1 MNNTWSKES
10 IIAIHVKPPFWKS
23 WWFILLIIIL
33 IFSLV
38 ALIFMYLIK
47 RQKERF
53 QLKANRDKQE
63 ILRLRNENLENEI
76 QAKLTEQ
83 EILRLENEGLERY
96 IVIEKRGQEI
106 LKLQNENLER
116 EVKAKKN
123 EKELLRLRNE
133 NLEIEVFTKQSE
145 QEILNLKNE
154 NLAKELEAK
163 QTRLSVSL
171 LQSAHKNQ
179 FLSDLKNNIQK
190 IDPKSSNI
198 SLEIKKVMREINNE
212 INQEDYWDQ
221 FQFNFDEMHKNF
233 IEKLKNSHPQISSND
248 QRLCCFIRLDLN
260 NREIASILNITVN
273 GVEQTKYRLKKK
285 MALDD
290 KLPLNEYIRNI

>member
-1 MNNTWSKES
+1 M
-10 IIAIHVKPPFWKS
+10 
-23 WWFILLIIIL
+23 
-33 IFSLV
+33 
-38 ALIFMYLIK
+38 
-47 RQKERF
+47 
-53 QLKANRDKQE
+53 
-63 ILRLRNENLENEI
+63 
-76 QAKLTEQ
+76 
-83 EILRLENEGLERY
+83 
-96 IVIEKRGQEI
+96 
-106 LKLQNENLER
+106 
-116 EVKAKKN
+116 
-123 EKELLRLRNE
+123 
-133 NLEIEVFTKQSE
+133 EIEVFTKQSE

-260 NREIASILNITVN
+260 NREIASILNITIN

-285 MALDD
+285 MELDG